1 MEHLQNKTGGWAVSL
16 SGDHVPKCT
25 GREKPPSRIFW
36 VCRRYCTS
44 LSRRGFCPR
53 IPQEEEFLL
62 YHFLGSCHCQPR
74 QPTFWHNDMKM
85 GQGKGKEAAEDKSRE
100 ATQVSP
106 TLETDSPSHWHG
118 QKRHFWQCGSRER
131 RTPPGSQVG
140 CWHPPTARHIRL
152 PPFPVLLFSTT
163 ASGGLT
169 RKPVQCT
176 LLASPFL
183 LLVCGMTGPCGWVH
197 GCTPPLLGMS
207 GCMYEGTK
215 AVSEK
220 LQATALHA
228 PFTYPEGSFF
238 PLWEA

>member
-16 SGDHVPKCT
+16 SGDHVPKCA
-25 GREKPPSRIFW
+25 GREEPPSRIFW
-36 VCRRYCTS
+36 VCKRYCTS
-44 LSRRGFCPR
+44 LSRRSSCPR

-74 QPTFWHNDMKM
+74 QPTFWHDMKM

-152 PPFPVLLFSTT
+152 PPFPVLFIQHHCLWGPDQKTSPMHSTGKPFSF
-163 ASGGLT
+163 ASLWNDRALWMG
-169 RKPVQCT
+169 
-176 LLASPFL
+176 AWMHSP
-183 LLVCGMTGPCGWVH
+183 
-197 GCTPPLLGMS
+197 TPRDVGV
-207 GCMYEGTK
+207 Y
-215 AVSEK
+215 VRR
-220 LQATALHA
+220 H
-228 PFTYPEGSFF
+228 
-238 PLWEA
+238 